1 LPGLP
6 RHRLPGSDGHL
17 RSAAGGAGRAG
28 LDYRRRDGRA
38 LHRKQGGRSLFQQGI
53 ELAEKEVTSLDEV
66 IRVAF
71 TE

>member
-1 LPGLP
+1 VRALIT
-6 RHRLPGSDGHL
+6 
-17 RSAAGGAGRAG
+17 GGATVDA
-28 LDYRRRDGRA
+28 LRA